1 MSVRRIR
8 TLIVDDSAVV
18 RRIISDALSH
28 DPEIEVVGT
37 AIDPYAA
44 RDKILALNPDVITL
58 DLEMPRMD
66 GLTFLK
72 LIMKHRPMPVIV
84 MSSLTTDGSTKA
96 LEALQAGAVDVLD
109 KPSGSFSAWS
119 DDRLARKIKAAA
131 HASVSNIS
139 HSITEHVH
147 EPRSQVIRAERRL
160 VTNPSEARKL
170 IVMGA
175 STGGTEALKKVLTQ
189 LPGDLPPICIVQ
201 HIPAKFSL
209 AFANR
214 LNDLCAFQVREA
226 AGGEHLQHGQ
236 AVVAPGG
243 YHLMVKWTGSHYVT
257 ALSETLPIHHQRPA
271 VDILF
276 DSAAKAGAGPHCLA
290 VLLTGMGSDGA
301 SGMLTLRQNGAYTIA
316 QNEATCVVF
325 GMPKEAI
332 RMGGAQTVL
341 GINEIP
347 AQIIRHFNANKEAA
361 HVEAA

>member
-1 MSVRRIR
+1 MSIRRIR

-18 RRIISDALSH
+18 RRVISDTLAL

-37 AIDPYAA
+37 AIDPYVA

-72 LIMKHRPMPVIV
+72 LIMRHRPMPVIV
-84 MSSLTTDGSTKA
+84 MSSLTVDGSTKA

-119 DDRLARKIKAAA
+119 DGRLAQKIKAAA
-131 HASVSNIS
+131 NAKVGNIS
-139 HSITEHVH
+139 YTEQLTA
-147 EPRSQVIRAERRL
+147 PLINKSERRS
-160 VTNPSEARKL
+160 VIHPAASRKL
-170 IVMGA
+170 IVLGA
-175 STGGTEALKKVLTQ
+175 STGGTEALKKILTA

-214 LNDLCAFQVREA
+214 LNDLCAFQVKEST
-226 AGGEHLQHGQ
+226 GGEHLQHGQ

-243 YHLMVKWTGSHYVT
+243 YHLIVKWTGANYVT
-257 ALSETLPIHHQRPA
+257 SLSESPQIHHQRPA
-271 VDILF
+271 VDVLF

-290 VLLTGMGSDGA
+290 ALMTGMGADGA

-332 RMGGAQTVL
+332 RMGAAKIVL
-341 GINEIP
+341 GINEIAP
-347 AQIIRHFNANKEAA
+347 QITRHFSAQREAA
-361 HVEAA
+361 PLETA